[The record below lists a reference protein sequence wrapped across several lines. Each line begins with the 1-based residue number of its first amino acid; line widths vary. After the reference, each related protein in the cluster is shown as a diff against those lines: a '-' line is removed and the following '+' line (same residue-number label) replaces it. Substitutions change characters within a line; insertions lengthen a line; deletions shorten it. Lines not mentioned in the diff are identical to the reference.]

1 MLAVGCD
8 QRRGVER
15 LVVRLDALLR
25 AERDDVGMPEER
37 SFDKLVALRDET
49 LQVLIEGLW
58 SMMAVAER
66 ERERERERREAS
78 ETGCFKGEKL
88 RVGHGRESIPSVAV
102 AS

>member
-66 ERERERERREAS
+66 ERERERDEKRVRRDVSRARS
-78 ETGCFKGEKL
+78 CVL
-88 RVGHGRESIPSVAV
+88 VMVARVYLL
-102 AS
+102 